1 MNRRLRSPNRK
12 PSSRIEERLHRFLR
26 PGALARIRD
35 SKMSAQSPRSIPV
48 PHLSPPPSPPPSTP
62 AAAAAAA
69 QVDGVPCFSPR
80 ASGPRNP
87 RRKKLAASKSVYFV
101 PPSPEISDLFMD
113 SFGSDLVAAH

>member
-1 MNRRLRSPNRK
+1 MPQSQALVADRGAAPPVPETRSP
-12 PSSRIEERLHRFLR
+12 SSDPRLQDER
-26 PGALARIRD
+26 PI
-35 SKMSAQSPRSIPV
+35 PRSIPV